1 MGWVLWARPITIE
14 NTKQQKV
21 KIKKVD
27 KDFPATLFRKPKK
40 LVRFTK
46 LLGDDLLKEKV
57 NLNIKYKDYKEFK
70 RTVNEMIKEGFSISL
85 ELDETYTT
93 DFDNL
98 YLFSNILVSKD
109 APYYDTII
117 NNTDAIKTNVV
128 TVWGEIWTHS

>member
-1 MGWVLWARPITIE
+1 
-14 NTKQQKV
+14 
-21 KIKKVD
+21 
-27 KDFPATLFRKPKK
+27 
-40 LVRFTK
+40 
-46 LLGDDLLKEKV
+46 
-57 NLNIKYKDYKEFK
+57 
-70 RTVNEMIKEGFSISL
+70 MIKEGFSISL

-128 TVWGEIWTHS
+128 TV